1 MFRFSNSLAVEP
13 RPGRLPAG
21 PPRPAPPTRR
31 DTVTVTRTAGLDS
44 VEPRAPPAAGSPG
57 PGPAGAADGDLYL
70 QYDHRISY
78 LISSRALGTGYDIIM
93 YDHFVPVGRAARR
106 LEAGASSRVRVRAG
120 PGCSFVRSFVL
131 ILTRNNGTELSA
143 TAKRGHT
150 ARRESA

>member
-44 VEPRAPPAAGSPG
+44 VEPRAPPAAGPPGPG

-106 LEAGASSRVRVRAG
+106 LEAGASGRVRVRAG
-120 PGCSFVRSFVL
+120 PGKWLNSFMFQQCDKQPIERIEVAA
-131 ILTRNNGTELSA
+131 RNCVFQD
-143 TAKRGHT
+143 
-150 ARRESA
+150 